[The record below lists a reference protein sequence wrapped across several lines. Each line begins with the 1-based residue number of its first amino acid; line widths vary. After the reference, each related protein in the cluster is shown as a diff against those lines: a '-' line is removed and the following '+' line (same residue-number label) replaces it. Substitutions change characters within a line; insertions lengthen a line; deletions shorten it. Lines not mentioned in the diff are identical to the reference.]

1 VGEAIGLV
9 AGGGLLP
16 LIVARAIR
24 RAGHRVVCVQLDGEP
39 IALEA
44 VCDVHAA
51 IPPTEAARVLRTLR
65 DHGVRRLVLVGQ
77 VRKLRALGGRPD
89 PVAQTILQAA
99 KNRTDGGLW
108 RAVAGLLE
116 ASGFEILPQAHFTP
130 DLLAPEGP
138 LSRRI
143 PEAHETEDLAVGL
156 RVARAVS
163 DLGIGQAVAVR
174 EGVVLAVEAAEGTD
188 GMIRRLAPFGPGA
201 VVAKAGPTD
210 LDVRFDLPAIGPD
223 TIRAMQDVGATA
235 LGVEAGR
242 ALLLERDT
250 TVALADAAGIALV
263 GL

>member
-1 VGEAIGLV
+1 MGEAIGLV
-9 AGGGLLP
+9 AGGGRLP
-16 LIVARAIR
+16 LAVARGIR

-39 IALEA
+39 MDLVGAS
-44 VCDVHAA
+44 DVHVA

-65 DHGVRRLVLVGQ
+65 DHGVRRLVLVGR

-89 PVAQTILQAA
+89 PVAQAVLRAA
-99 KNRTDGGLW
+99 KDRTDGGLW
-108 RAVAGLLE
+108 RAIADLLE

-130 DLLAPEGP
+130 ELLAPRGP
-138 LSRRI
+138 LGRRM
-143 PEAHETEDLAVGL
+143 PEERETHDLRVAV
-156 RVARAVS
+156 RVARAVA

-174 EGVVLAVEAAEGTD
+174 DGIVLAVEAMEGTD

-201 VVAKAGPTD
+201 VVAKAGPTH

-223 TIRAMQDVGATA
+223 TIRAMHRVGATA

-242 ALLLERDT
+242 ALLLEQET
-250 TVALADAAGIALV
+250 AVTLADEAGIALV